1 MELEIIIVS
10 KGNPRSKDKCYIF
23 LSHMKILATTT
34 LSFRVSDVEYLGKQ
48 MPVV

>member
-1 MELEIIIVS
+1 MELEIIIVN

-23 LSHMKILATTT
+23 LSHMKILATT
-34 LSFRVSDVEYLGKQ
+34 LSFSVSDVEYLEKQ